1 MILPQTIKNKY
12 NIYINMAK
20 TLKNTLK
27 NTTRKIQKN
36 KKIPFRNQNQTKV
49 NKLKGKRTTN
59 KAITWVELV
68 TSINKEDK
76 VNCMKNGVKPPT
88 LMDSMIKAKKQW
100 KILKNGGK
108 GVQKNGGKGILKN
121 GGSVLPIPLALIMK
135 QIDNISPESREKFIT
150 TIQDK
155 INGNISEE
163 DKQFINENFPNKMNE
178 IPNVLKEVY
187 NKLLNSKEVENNEQE
202 KLTDNVEQPQEKLD
216 NVENNLEEEKINNVE
231 TNPQEEKVDNDL
243 EVNKM

>member
-1 MILPQTIKNKY
+1 
-12 NIYINMAK
+12 MAK

-49 NKLKGKRTTN
+49 NNLKGKRTTN

-76 VNCMKNGVKPPT
+76 LNCMKNGVKPPT

-100 KILKNGGK
+100 KNLKNGGK
-108 GVQKNGGKGILKN
+108 GLPKNGGKGILKN
-121 GGSVLPIPLALIMK
+121 GGSSLSIPLSIIMN
-135 QIDNISPESREKFIT
+135 QIDNISPESRDKFIKN
-150 TIQDK
+150 IQDK

-163 DKQFINENFPNKMNE
+163 DKQFINENFPNKINE

-187 NKLLNSKEVENNEQE
+187 DKLLNSKEVENNQEE
-202 KLTDNVEQPQEKLD
+202 KLTDNVEPQEKLD
-216 NVENNLEEEKINNVE
+216 NVESNLEEERINNVE
-231 TNPQEEKVDNDL
+231 TNPEEKVDNELD
-243 EVNKM
+243 VNKM